1 MFDIVEQRAGGSI
14 LLAIGQFFDLA
25 QCLFEQFCHASNLA
39 YLGRS
44 FTPSRVHFSR
54 RTKEGAALARR
65 ALARFNASKGA
76 IEMTLKTGFHGAAL
90 LAAALVALA
99 ALTASPARADRCDD
113 LASQLKNQIDGLRVG
128 QTAAGVIYLAH
139 PNAREITLGCSS
151 RNFSNQIFAKAD
163 RKPTPAFIDLIA
175 SASAIIFTL
184 PKDDMLKGAT
194 RCVKRTGILR
204 GDDVSIR
211 YRRLDMR
218 CMRTKTE
225 SSITIS
231 RRTDQ

>member
-1 MFDIVEQRAGGSI
+1 MTSFFRAHPWPVRSVVFTI
-14 LLAIGQFFDLA
+14 MLLAI
-25 QCLFEQFCHASNLA
+25 
-39 YLGRS
+39 
-44 FTPSRVHFSR
+44 
-54 RTKEGAALARR
+54 AALA
-65 ALARFNASKGA
+65 
-76 IEMTLKTGFHGAAL
+76 
-90 LAAALVALA
+90 
-99 ALTASPARADRCDD
+99 ASPARAADRCDD
-113 LASQLKNQIDGLRVG
+113 LANQLKSQIDGLRVG

-139 PNAREITLGCSS
+139 PNAREITLGCAS

-163 RKPTPAFIDLIA
+163 RKPSPAFIDLVA

-194 RCVKRTGILR
+194 RCVKRTGFLR

-231 RRTDQ
+231 RGTDQ

>member
-1 MFDIVEQRAGGSI
+1 MILRIEFYRA
-14 LLAIGQFFDLA
+14 AIFA
-25 QCLFEQFCHASNLA
+25 
-39 YLGRS
+39 
-44 FTPSRVHFSR
+44 
-54 RTKEGAALARR
+54 AALALS
-65 ALARFNASKGA
+65 ATLA
-76 IEMTLKTGFHGAAL
+76 
-90 LAAALVALA
+90 
-99 ALTASPARADRCDD
+99 ASPARADRCDD
-113 LASQLKNQIDGLRVG
+113 LANQLKNHIDGLRIG

-139 PNAREITLGCSS
+139 PNAREITLGCPS

-163 RKPTPAFIDLIA
+163 RKPSPAFIELIA

-184 PKDDMLKGAT
+184 PKDDMLKGTT
-194 RCVKRTGILR
+194 RCVKRTGLLR

-231 RRTDQ
+231 RSTDQ

>member
-1 MFDIVEQRAGGSI
+1 MTNMLRTRFLPGATSAG
-14 LLAIGQFFDLA
+14 LVAVL
-25 QCLFEQFCHASNLA
+25 
-39 YLGRS
+39 
-44 FTPSRVHFSR
+44 
-54 RTKEGAALARR
+54 
-65 ALARFNASKGA
+65 
-76 IEMTLKTGFHGAAL
+76 AL
-90 LAAALVALA
+90 LG
-99 ALTASPARADRCDD
+99 ALTASPAHADRCDD

-139 PNAREITLGCSS
+139 PNAREITLGCAS

-163 RKPTPAFIDLIA
+163 RKPSPAFIDLIA

-194 RCVKRTGILR
+194 RCVKRTGFLR

-231 RRTDQ
+231 RGTDQ